1 MEEIDGRRTK
11 FPLFTPKKTR
21 QPLLWSKC
29 LHMIGQNEG
38 TWASFNSRRK
48 FKFPRVMNCP
58 IRSVFIIS
66 TENQSELESSPGFP
80 RALPRRQSCAKEKSS
95 GVENVRWTVRFLVW
109 FSLLLAIL
117 LQRRVKLW
125 TAASLVLIICDLWV
139 SVHWRIVSFQLITKN
154 PLKNNTFETNM
165 SNSAHNVSA
174 KCTAGSV
181 VPDSSPDGSST
192 CSPRDYW

>member
-1 MEEIDGRRTK
+1 MFNIYISTYESYTAHLNFSLGSQLALVVFLQITENDEQVCSLMEEIDGRRTK

-21 QPLLWSKC
+21 QPLLWSTC

-38 TWASFNSRRK
+38 TRASFNSRRK

-95 GVENVRWTVRFLVW
+95 GVENVLLCCWRFSRYSAPIHWLVHGHMTSNNETVVR
-109 FSLLLAIL
+109 
-117 LQRRVKLW
+117 QM
-125 TAASLVLIICDLWV
+125 
-139 SVHWRIVSFQLITKN
+139 
-154 PLKNNTFETNM
+154 P
-165 SNSAHNVSA
+165 
-174 KCTAGSV
+174 
-181 VPDSSPDGSST
+181 
-192 CSPRDYW
+192 